1 MLHSGHGRHNGRVPV
16 CTIRSRQTNTKTQM
30 KRIIPMLAAG
40 LLAAAVAGCGG
51 KKESDTIIAPKLEK
65 KKPSAP
71 IRMQDYTQTRE
82 IEWNGSRLVSEIR
95 RTADDSLAM
104 VTDETGQKFV
114 DNSIELVVRRADGSV
129 FFKKTFTKEAFDQY
143 LDNDYRKTGIL
154 EGLVFDRVD
163 ESSLRFAASVS
174 HPQTDEYIPLIVTV
188 SKAGKLGIERD
199 TQLDTSSSDEEE

>member
-1 MLHSGHGRHNGRVPV
+1 
-16 CTIRSRQTNTKTQM
+16 
-30 KRIIPMLAAG
+30 MLAAG

-114 DNSIELVVRRADGSV
+114 DNGSV

-199 TQLDTSSSDEEE
+199 TQLDTSSIEEEE